1 VGYGVKY
8 MANRLR
14 QEDQK
19 LANINSSMTYRD
31 LEVYKIAHR
40 LAVDIH
46 HLSLR
51 LPKYELYETG
61 NQLRRSS
68 KSVSANIVEGF
79 GRRKYKADFIRFL
92 IFAHASCNE
101 TIEWVEYV
109 RDCHPD
115 FKEAI
120 REIMDKLDEL
130 GRKLN
135 SFIRAVERSHKS

>member
-1 VGYGVKY
+1 
-8 MANRLR
+8 MD
-14 QEDQK
+14 ETS
-19 LANINSSMTYRD
+19 NSITYRD
-31 LEVYKIAHR
+31 LEIYKIAHR

-79 GRRKYKADFIRFL
+79 GRRKY
-92 IFAHASCNE
+92 NE
-101 TIEWVEYV
+101 IIEWVEYV
-109 RDCHPD
+109 RDCYPD

-120 REIMDKLDEL
+120 REIMGRLDEL
-130 GRKLN
+130 GWKLN

>member
-1 VGYGVKY
+1 
-8 MANRLR
+8 
-14 QEDQK
+14 
-19 LANINSSMTYRD
+19 MTYKD
-31 LEVYKIAHR
+31 LEVYQIAHR

-68 KSVSANIVEGF
+68 KSVSANIAEGF
-79 GRRKYKADFIRFL
+79 GRRKYKAEFIRFL

-120 REIMDKLDEL
+120 LEIMDKLDKL